1 MKVLLINESPKITVG
16 SYFLIVNAL
25 YKYFTMTTSL
35 SPEFK
40 NIVLRGK
47 NLPRKFENIL
57 KVVFK
62 KLFFLCNYL

>member
-25 YKYFTMTTSL
+25 YKYFTMRTSL

-40 NIVLRGK
+40 NTVRRGK
-47 NLPRKFENIL
+47 N
-57 KVVFK
+57 
-62 KLFFLCNYL
+62 